1 MDIKIPGI
9 NADSGLELC
18 DGSEK
23 IYIHSLRLF
32 VSNIPASLE
41 KLKNVSK
48 DTLASYAIAVHG
60 VKGVSQYVGADEAVD
75 TAKQLEAMAK
85 EGNLDG
91 VMAANNGFIQ
101 HMEKLLNNV
110 KTWLERNTNE
120 K

>member
-1 MDIKIPGI
+1 MDIKISGI

-18 DGSEK
+18 DGNEE

-32 VSNIPASLE
+32 VTNIPASLE

-48 DTLASYAIAVHG
+48 ETLANYAITVHG
-60 VKGVSQYVGADEAVD
+60 VKGVSQYVGADETVK

-91 VMAANNGFIQ
+91 VLAANDAFIKNVQ
-101 HMEKLLNNV
+101 NLADNV
-110 KTWLERNTNE
+110 KKWLEKN
-120 K
+120 